1 MNNPVKAAKRP
12 HAISSVLI
20 SCFSLDLYLIKSGI
34 NLTTDSIV
42 YDIKE
47 LLIFFHSDNGIMVI

>member
-12 HAISSVLI
+12 YAISSVTI
-20 SCFSLDLYLIKSGI
+20 SCFSLDLYLIKSSI
-34 NLTTDSIV
+34 NLKMDSIV

-47 LLIFFHSDNGIMVI
+47 LLTFFHFDNGIMVM